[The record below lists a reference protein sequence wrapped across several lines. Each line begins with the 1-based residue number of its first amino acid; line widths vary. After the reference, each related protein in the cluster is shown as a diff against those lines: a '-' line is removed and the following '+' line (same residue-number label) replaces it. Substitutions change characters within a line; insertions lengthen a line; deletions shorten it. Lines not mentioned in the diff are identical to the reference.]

1 MGIRHIISLIWLAA
15 AFVAA
20 AQTPAIFEKKGKY
33 GLAERNTGKVILKAK
48 YDSIYPFKDNLAI
61 VKQKNKYGVVTNQ
74 GRFAIAC
81 KYFGI
86 VPTEMHHDTKNCFW
100 VKEKDGSYYLR
111 TSNYI
116 FTDPYD
122 QIFLG
127 PDKNWYVRSAS
138 SDHRIY
144 QFTSYCGRKPTDWK
158 EFPAVWELPGG
169 YRLFNGE
176 MYRKKETKP
185 MLSNVADPR
194 KVSVDGEDYLLMT
207 VKGIPHL
214 LSLSNERLWEK
225 TDRRSGLDGTYRL
238 PSPEN
243 IMIING
249 NQTIKGKPFS
259 NTMPEVLLMNHT
271 EYELLGLSKNDRK
284 LLPFKFTKISLDTHF
299 GRQNDSDVWALIL
312 ESQSPVS
319 DDELEAIVAELRQAK
334 YDKNFI
340 IIAKSSMGTSLF
352 NNEGREI
359 VHMSLDRVR
368 FKDDIMYVTI
378 NGKETDMNQNGNEK
392 EPDMN
397 RNGNSEFSD
406 YDSFYSFYENT
417 SGPEFIVTRNGKKG
431 LYERGK
437 GEIIPPLYDS
447 IERLSVPFRMYLLV
461 RKNGLEGLFSIDG
474 TKIYDPA
481 FKEISYHDSNFGKKI
496 TVFFSAINKAG
507 KKVWLDDS
515 GRMQIPGGSFD
526 RTGTVDYS
534 GNWCVVYKNDKLGIL
549 NLMTMKVTV
558 PCVYDSENWFDGSG
572 SGKNQKIG
580 VYKST
585 PRGNTVDIWTVGG
598 QKLTSRY
605 FPIGTSIYTIKRFL
619 ENTLDTELTF

>member
-74 GRFAIAC
+74 GRFAIDC

-86 VPTEMHHDTKNCFW
+86 VPTEMHHNMKNCFW

-122 QIFLG
+122 RIFLG

-138 SDHRIY
+138 PDHRIY

-158 EFPAVWELPGG
+158 EFPAVRELSGG

-194 KVSVDGEDYLLMT
+194 KVSVDGEDFLLMT

-214 LSLSNERLWEK
+214 LSLSNEKLWGK
-225 TDRRSGLDGTYRL
+225 TDRRSGLDGTYRS
-238 PSPEN
+238 PSTED

-259 NTMPEVLLMNHT
+259 GAMPNVLLMNHT
-271 EYELLGLSKNDRK
+271 EYDLLGLSKNDRK
-284 LLPFKFTKISLDTHF
+284 LLPFIFTKISLDTDF
-299 GRQNDSDVWALIL
+299 GRQNDRSVWALTL
-312 ESQSPVS
+312 ESQRPVS
-319 DDELEAIVAELRQAK
+319 DDELEEIVDELRQAK

-359 VHMSLDRVR
+359 VNMSLDHVR

-378 NGKETDMNQNGNEK
+378 NGKETDMNQNGK
-392 EPDMN
+392 
-397 RNGNSEFSD
+397 SEFSD
-406 YDSFYSFYENT
+406 YDSFYSFYENS

-437 GEIIPPLYDS
+437 GEIIPPLYDN
-447 IERLSVPFRMYLLV
+447 IERLSAPFRMYLLV
-461 RKNGLEGLFSIDG
+461 RKDGLEGLFSSDG
-474 TKIYDPA
+474 RKIYDPA
-481 FKEISYHDSNFGKKI
+481 FKDISYHYLNIDIGDNT
-496 TVFFSAINKAG
+496 TVFFSAFNKAG
-507 KKVWLDDS
+507 EKVWLDDS

-526 RTGTVDYS
+526 RMDSSGY
-534 GNWCVVYKNDKLGIL
+534 GNWCLVYKNDKLGIL
-549 NLMTMKVTV
+549 NIMTMKVTV
-558 PCVYDSENWFDGSG
+558 PCVYDSGKWFSGCGSG
-572 SGKNQKIG
+572 MNQKIC
-580 VYKST
+580 VSKST
-585 PRGNTVDIWTVGG
+585 PRGDTIDIWTVGG

-605 FPIGTSIYTIKRFL
+605 FPIGTSKYTIKRFL
-619 ENTLDTELTF
+619 ENTLDIELTF